1 MGSQRGVHDP
11 IESRVFAFVGF
22 LCLRDCNGWST
33 SHPKYS
39 PRKEREKKS
48 SIDHSESDE
57 SAVLREL
64 AEIRKAIETLQ
75 KEVGELRSK
84 VGDIHRVAVR
94 PTPTAPPPPDK
105 VSLEESRALG
115 SADAQIAIVEFSDYQ
130 CPYCARFFQ
139 QTFPALKKSY
149 IETGKVRFYFRV
161 YADSCGLKT
170 AFLGNGG
177 RNAATIFSLRYSS
190 SR

>member
-1 MGSQRGVHDP
+1 MLSWDHKGVFMTQ
-11 IESRVFAFVGF
+11 SSLVFLLLLAFSASVTATAG
-22 LCLRDCNGWST
+22 
-33 SHPKYS
+33 
-39 PRKEREKKS
+39 PRAIQNTAPEKKEKKES

-64 AEIRKAIETLQ
+64 AEIRNAIETLQ
-75 KEVGELRSK
+75 KEVGSCEVRW
-84 VGDIHRVAVR
+84 GDIHRVAVR

-139 QTFPALKKSY
+139 QTFRHSRKAISRR
-149 IETGKVRFYFRV
+149 VRYAFIFGSTRIRV
-161 YADSCGLKT
+161 G
-170 AFLGNGG
+170 
-177 RNAATIFSLRYSS
+177 
-190 SR
+190 